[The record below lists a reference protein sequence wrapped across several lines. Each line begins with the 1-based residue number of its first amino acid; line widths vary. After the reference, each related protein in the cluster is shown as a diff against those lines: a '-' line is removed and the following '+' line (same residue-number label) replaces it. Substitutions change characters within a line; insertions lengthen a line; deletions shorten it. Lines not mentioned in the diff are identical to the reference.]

1 MKAVLGFLASMPGRV
16 VRAAAGIA
24 LILVGL
30 LLVGGTW
37 GWVLAAV
44 GLVVLA
50 AGAFDFC
57 IFAPLFGLPFM
68 GPALRKALPK

>member
-1 MKAVLGFLASMPGRV
+1 MKAVIGFLASMAGRLT
-16 VRAAAGIA
+16 RAVAGIA
-24 LILVGL
+24 LILIGL
-30 LLVGGTW
+30 LLVGGAW
-37 GWVLAAV
+37 GWVLFAV

-68 GPALRKALPK
+68 GPALRKALKK

>member
-1 MKAVLGFLASMPGRV
+1 MRAILGFLASMAGRV
-16 VRAAAGIA
+16 VRVVAGLA

-30 LLVGGTW
+30 LAVGGAW
-37 GWVLAAV
+37 GWVLAIV
-44 GLVVLA
+44 GLAVFA

-68 GPALRKALPK
+68 GPALRKALKK